1 LPQLDVSTLADAL
14 RRLPEDELA
23 IALRSKLVPIVTVAG
38 LRLFA
43 ACGASAFRMAEE
55 NGLKVVAD
63 AAADDFHAAVR
74 LSLGRRLA
82 EDAANGLARVR
93 PEFSASQRL
102 THGQMAL
109 SIVTGSL
116 LGLGTALLPLAVTW
130 FAASLSAA
138 LFFLSVIAVRMLCLL
153 PPPQR
158 HGQPRH
164 VALADSAL
172 PIYTLLVPLHRETSV
187 FGQLLEALM
196 ALDYPCDRLD
206 IKLVIEESDIAM
218 QRALA
223 GTALPEHFDVIVVPC
238 GLPQTKPR
246 ALNYALCFARG
257 SLLTIYD
264 AEDIPDPRQLRRA
277 AAAFAALP
285 QDTACLQ
292 AELVFD
298 NADENWLTRQF
309 TIEYAMLFGMILP
322 ALAAHR
328 LPLPLGGT
336 SNHFRI
342 DALRRAGAWDAYNVT
357 EDADLGI
364 RLARLGFDTDT
375 IASCTFE
382 EANVNL
388 GNWMRQRTRWM
399 KGFLATWLV
408 HMREPLAALH
418 ELGPSGFWSMQAL
431 TIGVF
436 ASALVHPPCLIASIL
451 LVTWDHGQ
459 TAPSTATG
467 NLIAGLGLL
476 VFVLGYAVSMIA
488 AWRALRRYRIFG
500 WWRDLMA
507 MPAYWLLMSVA
518 AWLALWQ
525 FIVAPFHWNKTVHG
539 LSRKRGSVGFSALA
553 KNNSRVAR

>member
-1 LPQLDVSTLADAL
+1 VSTLADAL
-14 RRLPEDELA
+14 RRLPEDELV

-43 ACGASAFRMAEE
+43 ACGASAFRMAGK
-55 NGLKVVAD
+55 NGLKVVAE
-63 AAADDFHAAVR
+63 AAPEDFLAAVR

-82 EDAANGLARVR
+82 DDAANGLARAR
-93 PEFSASQRL
+93 PEFSASPRL
-102 THGQMAL
+102 TRRQMVL
-109 SIVTGSL
+109 SVLVGSL
-116 LGLGTALLPLAVTW
+116 LGLAAALLPLAVTW
-130 FAASLSAA
+130 FAASLAAA

-158 HGQPRH
+158 LERLAHAG
-164 VALADSAL
+164 LADSAL
-172 PIYTLLVPLHRETSV
+172 PVYTLLIPLHMETSV
-187 FGQLLEALM
+187 LGQLLEALM

-218 QRALA
+218 QQALA
-223 GTALPEHFDVIVVPC
+223 GTVLPEHFDVIVVPC

-257 SLLTIYD
+257 SLLAIYD
-264 AEDIPDPRQLRRA
+264 AEDIPDPCQLRRA

-364 RLARLGFDTDT
+364 RLARLGFDTGT
-375 IASCTFE
+375 ITSCTFE
-382 EANVNL
+382 EANVRL

-408 HMREPLAALH
+408 HMREPLAALE

-436 ASALVHPPCLIASIL
+436 AAALVHPPCLIASIL
-451 LVTWDHGQ
+451 LVTLDHGQ
-459 TAPSTATG
+459 PVPSTAADS
-467 NLIAGLGLL
+467 LIAGLGLL

-488 AWRALRRYRIFG
+488 GWRALRRHRIRG
-500 WWRDLMA
+500 WWRDLLA

-525 FIVAPFHWNKTVHG
+525 FIVAPFHWNKTTHG
-539 LSRKRGSVGFSALA
+539 LSRKRGSFRSSSHAG
-553 KNNSRVAR
+553 KGSRVAR